1 MGTNCAPLI
10 ADLFLYCY
18 ERDFMS
24 DLHISKR
31 HDLQDMFNDTSRYL
45 ADIFTIDNPEFEKCI
60 PDIYPAELQL
70 NKANTSDK
78 DTSFLDLNIKVIG
91 SDIHTSVYDKR
102 DDFDSLLL
110 ISHDVPRPPSYGI
123 YISQLVKFARCCS

>member
-1 MGTNCAPLI
+1 MGTNCARLI

-24 DLHISKR
+24 DLDKSKR
-31 HDLQDMFNDTSRYL
+31 HDPIDMFNYTSRYL
-45 ADIFTIDNPEFEKCI
+45 DDIFTIDNSEFENYI

-78 DTSFLDLNIKVIG
+78 ETSLLDLNTSIKFIG
-91 SDIHTSVYDKR
+91 KTFIPVFMSNAMASD
-102 DDFDSLLL
+102 FLLL
-110 ISHDVPRPPSYGI
+110 ISHG
-123 YISQLVKFARCCS
+123 